1 MSKFF
6 YTVIII
12 SFMSLIIFPQ
22 YLFANNNTSDN
33 IYCEIISCGQKYSI
47 NNTQIVIEKN
57 DNITIYTLK
66 RGNKTSLFDEVML
79 LTVAEVLPGVAQV
92 YRITKNG
99 CNSRWGEAKFN
110 GKCWVGS
117 DFQICFTKE

>member
-1 MSKFF
+1 
-6 YTVIII
+6 
-12 SFMSLIIFPQ
+12 MSLIIFPQ

-33 IYCEIISCGQKYSI
+33 IYCEIISYGQKYSI

-92 YRITKNG
+92 YGITKNG

>member
-47 NNTQIVIEKN
+47 NNTQIVIEKM
-57 DNITIYTLK
+57 ITL
-66 RGNKTSLFDEVML
+66 
-79 LTVAEVLPGVAQV
+79 Q
-92 YRITKNG
+92 
-99 CNSRWGEAKFN
+99 
-110 GKCWVGS
+110 
-117 DFQICFTKE
+117 FTPWKEEIRPPFLMK

>member
-6 YTVIII
+6 YAITII

-57 DNITIYTLK
+57 DNIIIYTLK
-66 RGNKTSLFDEVML
+66 RGNKTSLFDEVM
-79 LTVAEVLPGVAQV
+79 PGVAQV
-92 YRITKNG
+92 YGITKNG